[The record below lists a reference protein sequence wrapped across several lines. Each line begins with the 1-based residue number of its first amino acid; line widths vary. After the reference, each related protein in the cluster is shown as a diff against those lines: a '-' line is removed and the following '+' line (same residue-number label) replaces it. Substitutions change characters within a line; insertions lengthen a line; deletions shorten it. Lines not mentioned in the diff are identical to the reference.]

1 MLQCKI
7 VIKSFILGNGPVYHS
22 TDYCCEYREIKL
34 LEHAMKVAAD

>member
-22 TDYCCEYREIKL
+22 TDYCEYREIKL